1 LIKKLLKDFNYINIV
16 LLGSLNGSEMARQI
30 MHSQS
35 NSKRIKNLV
44 AKTSLGEAFDILKE
58 SAIMICADGG
68 LLHMGR
74 AARIPTLGLF
84 SGDIHPLMRF
94 NKDDAAFAI
103 HKKSSVSDISPQM
116 IISGY
121 RRLMTAKQIKL
132 EVVFR

>member
-1 LIKKLLKDFNYINIV
+1 
-16 LLGSLNGSEMARQI
+16 
-30 MHSQS
+30 
-35 NSKRIKNLV
+35 
-44 AKTSLGEAFDILKE
+44 
-58 SAIMICADGG
+58 MICADGG

-74 AARIPTLGLF
+74 AARIPTLALF
-84 SGDIHPLMRF
+84 SEDIHPLMRF

-121 RRLMTAKQIKL
+121 RRLMTAKQMKL